1 MKDID
6 NSEFPT
12 HKTLTPAQMKTACL
26 LASGVP
32 HRSISR
38 ELGISTRSIFL
49 WLKENDFISQIKSF
63 SDSIMAEYQADVLN
77 RLKETPRYL
86 SEIIENPKE
95 KATDRIAAIA
105 SLRDTAINW
114 HVVRPLEEA
123 RQKMQGGEDA

>member
-105 SLRDTAINW
+105 SLRDSAINW

>member
-1 MKDID
+1 MKNID
-6 NSEFPT
+6 NNEFPP

-38 ELGISTRSIFL
+38 ELGISTQSIFV
-49 WLKENDFISQIKSF
+49 WLKREDFKSQIKSF

-77 RLKETPRYL
+77 RLKETPRVW
-86 SEIIENPKE
+86 SEIIENKKE
-95 KATDRIAAIA
+95 KASDRLAAIA
-105 SLRDTAINW
+105 SMRDTAINW

-123 RQKMQGGEDA
+123 RQKMQGGEDD